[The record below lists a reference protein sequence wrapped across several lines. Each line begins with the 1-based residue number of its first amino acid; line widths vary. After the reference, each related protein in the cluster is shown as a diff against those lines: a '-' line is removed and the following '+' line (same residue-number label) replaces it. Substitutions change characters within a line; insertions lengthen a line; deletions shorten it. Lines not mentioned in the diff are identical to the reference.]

1 MRALLVDDSEDAR
14 QVLEL
19 ALRRRGHEVLAC
31 ADAESAWEAY
41 RLDRSPLVVGEFVRQ
56 AAQMVCRR
64 PVPVVVDDNLD
75 EMVIMADK
83 RRMVQVLRNLSDNAE
98 KYANGPTEIR
108 VAKVRGGIELSV
120 VGAPDHQVYVFSSV
134 LNENRTGPTD
144 RSCIGDANAVVPCLV
159 TIADVRMPNQLLLPG
174 DGSSSRRLMTVWPE
188 ERVHVVVVCVDPVTQ
203 ELACPSSMLTVL
215 TAVTEE
221 GTRIGRL
228 KP

>member
-1 MRALLVDDSEDAR
+1 MRARRVLVGGA
-14 QVLEL
+14 VGLVCL
-19 ALRRRGHEVLAC
+19 ILVAC
-31 ADAESAWEAY
+31 N
-41 RLDRSPLVVGEFVRQ
+41 PLVTNPESMG
-56 AAQMVCRR
+56 
-64 PVPVVVDDNLD
+64 DLD
-75 EMVIMADK
+75 VTSARYE
-83 RRMVQVLRNLSDNAE
+83 
-98 KYANGPTEIR
+98 GPNP
-108 VAKVRGGIELSV
+108 AWIELSV

-159 TIADVRMPNQLLLPG
+159 TIADVRMPNQLLLAG

-215 TAVTEE
+215 TAITEE